1 MTWIGESSLDK
12 YVYNR
17 RIIMAMNKNVNKVYK
32 SMQGKTIDLELLR
45 QKNEMTPAV
54 GNARVNARGDE
65 LGPGGKII
73 RKKEDILRDYYADNP
88 ATVPDESVGKIVADE
103 PVAVAQES
111 KPKTTRA
118 QKKAA
123 KVEEVVNEPTKAEL
137 AEFDDEWVEDDD
149 GNFVQKGD

>member
-1 MTWIGESSLDK
+1 
-12 YVYNR
+12 
-17 RIIMAMNKNVNKVYK
+17 MAMNKNANKVYK
-32 SMQGKTIDLELLR
+32 TMKGKTVDLELLR

-73 RKKEDILRDYYADNP
+73 RKKEDVLRDYYADNP

-103 PVAVAQES
+103 PAAVEESTS

-123 KVEEVVNEPTKAEL
+123 SKEVVNEPTEAEL
-137 AEFDDEWVEDDD
+137 AEFDDEWVEDED
-149 GNFVQKGD
+149 GNFVKKGD